1 MEVYLDNSATTQPY
15 EEVAQAVYDTMI
27 KTYGNA
33 SSLHRMGKA
42 AEDLLTECRETI
54 SSTVY
59 CTPDELYFTSGGTE
73 SDNMAIIGYAMA
85 NRRRGNRVITQV
97 TEHKAVL
104 ESFAYLEKNGFD
116 VQYIGVDSNG
126 VVDIAA
132 LRDAI
137 DDNTILVSLMAVNNE
152 TGAIQPID
160 AVSAMVDHSKCA
172 FHVDGVQAYGKM
184 IINVK
189 KSNID
194 MLTISAHKIHGPNGV
209 GALYVKKGIRISP
222 IISGGQQEKALRS
235 GTENLP
241 GIVGFATAAKRIHSN
256 MADRISSVSAL
267 REKLVAGLGAIPGV
281 VINSPE
287 NSLHCIL
294 NVSFT
299 GVRSEVLLHVL
310 ESKGIYVSS
319 GSACNSK
326 KNSASYVL
334 TAMNLGRE
342 RVDSAIRFSLS
353 EFNTAEEIQ
362 YVCDVAAKEVP
373 LLAQIM
379 NRR

>member
-1 MEVYLDNSATTQPY
+1 MEVYLDNSATTRPY
-15 EEVAQAVYDTMI
+15 DEVVQVVCDTMLNN
-27 KTYGNA
+27 YGNA
-33 SSLHRMGKA
+33 SSLHRMGKN
-42 AEDLLTECRETI
+42 AEDLLTKSREYI

-73 SDNMAIIGYAMA
+73 SDNTAIIGYAMA

-126 VVDIAA
+126 VIDTDA
-132 LRDAI
+132 LRSTI
-137 DDNTILVSLMAVNNE
+137 NDNTILVSLMAVNNE

-160 AVSAMVDHSKCA
+160 AVSTMIDHGKCA
-172 FHVDGVQAYGKM
+172 LHVDAVQAYGK
-184 IINVK
+184 IKINVK

-209 GALYVKKGIRISP
+209 GALYVKKGIKISP
-222 IISGGQQEKALRS
+222 VIMGGQQEKSLRS
-235 GTENLP
+235 GTENLA
-241 GIVGFATAAKRIHSN
+241 GIAGFARAAQIKYDTMEHTAETIG
-256 MADRISSVSAL
+256 AL
-267 REKLVAGLGAIPGV
+267 KAQLAEGLCAIDGAV
-281 VINSPE
+281 VNSPAD
-287 NSLHCIL
+287 SLYSIL

-334 TAMNLGRE
+334 SAMNLGRE

-353 EFNTAEEIQ
+353 EFTTEQEIQ
-362 YVCDVAAKEVP
+362 YVCGTAAKEVP

>member
-15 EEVAQAVYDTMI
+15 EKVAQAVYDTMI

-104 ESFAYLEKNGFD
+104 ESFAQLEKNGFD

-126 VVDIAA
+126 VVDTEA

-160 AVSAMVDHSKCA
+160 AVSAMIDHSRCA
-172 FHVDGVQAYGKM
+172 FHVDAVQAYGKM
-184 IINVK
+184 SINVK

-222 IISGGQQEKALRS
+222 IITGGQQEKSLRS

-241 GIVGFATAAKRIHSN
+241 GIVGFATAAKLIHSN
-256 MADRISSVSAL
+256 MADRISSVAAL
-267 REKLVAGLGAIPGV
+267 RGKLAAGLGAIPGA

-373 LLAQIM
+373 LQAQIM